1 MSDLRRE
8 VDDIGR
14 RIWPDPPAAYR
25 AMQSRRRR
33 WWVSL
38 LQPRRPQLAMR
49 WLPVLAAVATVA
61 IFVAIAGALPFIER
75 TQV

>member
-8 VDDIGR
+8 VEDIGR
-14 RIWPDPPAAYR
+14 HIWPDAPAAYG
-25 AMQSRRRR
+25 AMQARRRR

-49 WLPVLAAVATVA
+49 WLPVLA
-61 IFVAIAGALPFIER
+61 
-75 TQV
+75 